1 MDMESDTI
9 TAIATPHGVGAIAI
23 VRVSGQKALDI
34 ASKMTKRDKNSFT
47 PRYAYLM
54 NIYDSKNRV
63 IDKGIVIYFKAP
75 YSFTGEDIVEFQIHG
90 GIAVSKL
97 VLNTAL
103 HYGARL
109 ARAGEFSKRAFLN
122 GKVDLTEAEA
132 ITSIIE
138 AKSEEAVYQLSKQLN
153 GELKTLVS
161 EIRDRLVHVLAHSEV
176 VIDYAE
182 EDLPE
187 DIERDIYSQL
197 QDISKS
203 LSNLLESSKRRNR
216 IFEGFKIAI
225 VGRPNVGKSS
235 LLNAILNDERA
246 IVTDIAGTTRD
257 RVEEYINIGT
267 HLVKIVDTA
276 GIRKSSDI
284 VEQIGIDRSIEAIE
298 EADIVVALFDGSEEL
313 QKDDLTLIEILKRY
327 TSSKDILLVLNKRDR
342 DRKLLFP
349 ETISHLPTIQI
360 SSKFREIAPLL
371 EKLEEILNSLNT
383 SSDGGIVLNSI
394 RQVDEVEKTI
404 EAIQSAFEPLKSG
417 ELELFS
423 FYINEAINHIT
434 SISRPYQYSEM
445 LDKMFSSFCLGK

>member
-1 MDMESDTI
+1 MESDTI

-23 VRVSGQKALDI
+23 VRISGQKALDI
-34 ASKMTKRDKNSFT
+34 ASKMTKRDKNSFV

-187 DIERDIYSQL
+187 DIERDIYIQL

-298 EADIVVALFDGSEEL
+298 EADIVIALFDGSEEL
-313 QKDDLTLIEILKRY
+313 QKDDLALIEILKRY
-327 TSSKDILLVLNKRDR
+327 TSSKNILLVLNKADK
-342 DRKLLFP
+342 DRKLLLP

-360 SSKFREIAPLL
+360 SSKFRETAPLL

-383 SSDGGIVLNSI
+383 SSDGGIVLSSI

>member
-23 VRVSGQKALDI
+23 VRVSGSRALDI

-63 IDKGIVIYFKAP
+63 IDRGIVIYFKAP

-97 VLNTAL
+97 VLNTIL

-109 ARAGEFSKRAFLN
+109 ARAGEFSKRAFIN

-187 DIERDIYSQL
+187 DIERDIYTQL

-203 LSNLLESSKRRNR
+203 LSTLLESSKRRNR

-235 LLNAILNDERA
+235 LLNAILDYDRA
-246 IVTDIAGTTRD
+246 IVSDIAGTTRD

-298 EADIVVALFDGSEEL
+298 EADIVIALFDGSEEL
-313 QKDDLTLIEILKRY
+313 QKDDFTLIEILKR
-327 TSSKDILLVLNKRDR
+327 
-342 DRKLLFP
+342 
-349 ETISHLPTIQI
+349 
-360 SSKFREIAPLL
+360 
-371 EKLEEILNSLNT
+371 
-383 SSDGGIVLNSI
+383 
-394 RQVDEVEKTI
+394 
-404 EAIQSAFEPLKSG
+404 
-417 ELELFS
+417 
-423 FYINEAINHIT
+423 
-434 SISRPYQYSEM
+434 
-445 LDKMFSSFCLGK
+445 